1 MAVGF
6 ISHKQLPLHMFS
18 SLVALDIA
26 IVLAGLVFVWRFF
39 HISSRDATFPPGPRG
54 IPLLGN
60 LLDMPSEK
68 EWLTFAQWGEKYG
81 DIVSVS
87 FLGRRLIVINSVEM
101 AINILDKKS
110 SIYSDRPVVGMVGE
124 LVGWKNS
131 TIFMSYGTRFR
142 NDRRLTHQLFGND
155 VNMKRFLPMLEKET
169 HRCLKSI
176 LNEPEG
182 LSEHIRKTAGAII
195 LRISYGYV
203 TQEKNDP
210 FVELAERTMTQFGL
224 AASSG
229 GFLANVIPMLI
240 HIPDWFPGAGFK
252 QVAREWALTLNDFVE
267 KPHNYVKHEMAAGR
281 ALHSLTSSQLEG
293 GVTAEEEHNLKWL
306 AATLYAGGADTTVAS
321 IYAFFKAMLLYPDIQ
336 AKAQAELDAVIG
348 DDRLPRFDDRERLP
362 YVNALTLEVS
372 RWHATGPVGLPHC
385 VKEDDVQS
393 GYFIPKGSLVYAN
406 IWRMLHDPAVYDQPF
421 EFRPE
426 RFMPTENK
434 EPEQHPYKSAF
445 GFGRRIC
452 PGKVLADT
460 SIFISCAMVLS
471 VFNISKYSENGVTFE
486 PDMGHTTGT
495 ISHPTPFKCTIKP
508 RSLKALELIN
518 EEICD

>member
-1 MAVGF
+1 
-6 ISHKQLPLHMFS
+6 MFS

-26 IVLAGLVFVWRFF
+26 IALVGLVLVWRFC
-39 HISSRDATFPPGPRG
+39 HISSRNAPFPPGPRG
-54 IPLLGN
+54 IPFLGN

-68 EWLTFAQWGEKYG
+68 EWLTFAKWGEKYG

-87 FLGRRLIVINSVEM
+87 LLGRRLIIINSVQM
-101 AINILDKKS
+101 AIDTLDKKS

-142 NDRRLTHQLFGND
+142 NDRRLVHQLFGNS

-169 HRCLKSI
+169 HRSLKDI

-182 LSEHIRKTAGAII
+182 LSEHIRKAAGAII

-210 FVELAERTMTQFGL
+210 FVELAERTMNQFAL

-229 GFLANVIPMLI
+229 GFLANLIPIHCAPVI
-240 HIPDWFPGAGFK
+240 HIPNWFPGAGFK
-252 QVAREWALTLNDFVE
+252 QIAREWASTLNDFVE
-267 KPHNYVKHEMAAGR
+267 KPHNYVKQEMAAGR
-281 ALHSLTSSQLEG
+281 ALYSLTSSQLEG
-293 GVTAEEEHNLKWL
+293 EVTAEEEHDIKWL

-336 AKAQAELDAVIG
+336 AKAQAEIDAVIG
-348 DDRLPRFDDRERLP
+348 DDRLPRFEDRERLP
-362 YVNALTLEVS
+362 YVNALALEVS
-372 RWHATGPVGLPHC
+372 RWHTIGPVGLPHC

-393 GYFIPKGSLVYAN
+393 GYFIPKGSVVYAN
-406 IWRMLHDPAVYDQPF
+406 IWKMLHDPAVYDQPF

-426 RFMPTENK
+426 RFIPTENK
-434 EPEQHPYKSAF
+434 EPEPDPYKSVF

-452 PGKVLADT
+452 PGMRRVLADA
-460 SIFISCAMVLS
+460 SVFISCAMVLS
-471 VFNISKYSENGVTFE
+471 VFNVSKYSENGVTFE
-486 PDMGHTTGT
+486 PDTEHTAGT
-495 ISHPTPFKCTIKP
+495 ISHPTPFRCTIKV
-508 RSLKALELIN
+508 RSEKALELIN
-518 EEICD
+518 EEGCD

>member
-1 MAVGF
+1 
-6 ISHKQLPLHMFS
+6 MFS
-18 SLVALDIA
+18 SLVILDIA
-26 IVLAGLVFVWRFF
+26 IALAGLVFVWRLCR
-39 HISSRDATFPPGPRG
+39 INSRDPPFPPGPRG
-54 IPLLGN
+54 IPFLGN

-68 EWLTFAQWGEKYG
+68 EWLTFAEWGEKYG
-81 DIVSVS
+81 DIVSAS
-87 FLGRRLIVINSVEM
+87 FLGRRLVVINSAHIAVSM
-101 AINILDKKS
+101 LDKKS

-142 NDRRLTHQLFGND
+142 NDRRLTHQLFGNS
-155 VNMKRFLPMLEKET
+155 VNIKQFLPMLEKET
-169 HRCLKSI
+169 RRSLKRIFS
-176 LNEPEG
+176 EPEG

-210 FVELAERTMTQFGL
+210 FVELAERTMNQFAL

-229 GFLANVIPMLI
+229 GFLANLIPILI

-252 QVAREWALTLNDFVE
+252 QVAREWASTLNDFVE
-267 KPHNYVKHEMAAGR
+267 KPHNYVKQEMAAGTAR
-281 ALHSLTSSQLEG
+281 YSLTSSQLEG
-293 GVTAEEEHNLKWL
+293 EVTAEEEHNIKWL

-336 AKAQAELDAVIG
+336 AKAQAEIDAVID

-362 YVNALTLEVS
+362 YVNALALEVS
-372 RWHATGPVGLPHC
+372 RWHTIGPVGLPHC

-406 IWRMLHDPAVYDQPF
+406 IWKMLHDPAVYDQPF
-421 EFRPE
+421 EFKPE
-426 RFMPTENK
+426 RFIRTATKDP
-434 EPEQHPYKSAF
+434 EPNPYKSAF
-445 GFGRRIC
+445 GFGRRTC
-452 PGKVLADT
+452 PGRVLADA

-471 VFNISKYSENGVTFE
+471 VFKISKYSENGVTFE
-486 PDMGHTTGT
+486 PDTGHTAGT
-495 ISHPTPFKCTIKP
+495 ISHPTPFKCTIKA
-508 RSLKALELIN
+508 RSEKALELIN
-518 EEICD
+518 EERFD